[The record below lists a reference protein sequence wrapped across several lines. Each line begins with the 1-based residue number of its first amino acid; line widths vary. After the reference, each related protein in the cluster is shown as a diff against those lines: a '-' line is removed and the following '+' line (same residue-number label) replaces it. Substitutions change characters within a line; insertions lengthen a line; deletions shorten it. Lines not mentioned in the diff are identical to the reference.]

1 MSDTEVLEQRL
12 RLGNGFSPTDQGR
25 VVYALANLAPHLAGW
40 QPQQVDLALSVK
52 ERGQKDQKVTF
63 EAFLAGWP
71 PFVATSHEVEL
82 DHALTEVR
90 KEMIRQIE
98 DAKSRRE
105 PRKHDKPQRPA
116 APDELL

>member
-12 RLGNGFSPTDQGR
+12 RLGNGFGPSDQGR
-25 VVYALANLAPHLAGW
+25 VVHALANLAPHLNTW
-40 QPQQVDLALSVK
+40 QPAQVDLALSVK

-63 EAFLAGWP
+63 EAFLSGWP
-71 PFVATSHEVEL
+71 PFVATSHEAEL
-82 DHALTEVR
+82 DIALTEVR

-105 PRKHDKPQRPA
+105 PRKHDKQKPGA
-116 APDELL
+116 